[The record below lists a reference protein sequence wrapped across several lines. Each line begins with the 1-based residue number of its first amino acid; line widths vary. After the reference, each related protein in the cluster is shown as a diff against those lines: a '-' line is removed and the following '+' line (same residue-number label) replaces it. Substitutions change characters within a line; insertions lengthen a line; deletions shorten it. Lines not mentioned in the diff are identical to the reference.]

1 MVQRAAES
9 KREIRQEKT
18 LTRICSKRNEA
29 QSRLTEVKITGTLS

>member
-29 QSRLTEVKITGTLS
+29 QSRLTEVKITGKLS